1 MSKMMNVIDEITSET
16 ISEQQKTYSLDDG
29 SIKEVYR
36 DSSGKIVAVIH
47 ELFPGVHLV
56 FKEIERTS
64 FLANYKKSRRPLIVE
79 HCWRGEMNSSD
90 DKSTMYSS
98 QGDII
103 IHSIDNQSRMVPCVA
118 SVIAILTGC
127 LDVQKMVCT
136 A

>member
-64 FLANYKKSRRPLIVE
+64 FLANYK
-79 HCWRGEMNSSD
+79 
-90 DKSTMYSS
+90 
-98 QGDII
+98 
-103 IHSIDNQSRMVPCVA
+103 NQDAP
-118 SVIAILTGC
+118 
-127 LDVQKMVCT
+127 
-136 A
+136 